1 MSPKWFMLRR
11 SICRSLVQRLS
22 LALAMALRYRMWRWV
37 RILCCLCALV
47 CLWSRS
53 ARAET
58 LQAPI
63 DGKAFTLSDGRVACA
78 APGGGWLIEPG
89 TLAHALRP
97 PVSNDAVGNKVELK
111 VAASAAACASAA
123 TNVELVAMAHAP
135 LIDAGSVVLQ
145 PDQAKLDV
153 RGHRL
158 SGTSVAWRS
167 NTASGVDVC
176 ESPKIDN
183 GLEHCTYD
191 VGHGLPADPASGALS
206 LLPAGGRA
214 GEGVTTYDADGKVM
228 APESLLLKP
237 ARVVLSGVVP
247 ADASIDL
254 STGRGE
260 VELTHPDAVAS
271 VDCGAQRC
279 ELTRTGLL
287 VRSLSSNVSSV
298 DVKFKL
304 ISGVFVAK
312 GNQLD
317 PAPTAHLA
325 VVHCPMAVPSGPVLR
340 DTENAR
346 VVLRIEGRC
355 ASEVPSLRFLIGA
368 DLAEVISTLVDSTG
382 TDVLLRVGN
391 TSATALTVTAV
402 HSDDPGL
409 AVAVARIET
418 IEPPRSS
425 ASLEIPGH
433 KNLSFVPTNRPA
445 IVHLPPLGAHAHLV
459 PIPVPGVYSVQR
471 QGTDYLVT
479 GDADASGLAALR
491 FGYRVDSLPG
501 VLADTDLG
509 VLTSPLQR
517 NIHEAN
523 LPAPIGGSAL
533 GPNPIVEFVCGTAN
547 DPAHRV
553 VPGTTAH
560 LPFESRDNCRLIF
573 HRDRVPASYGT
584 QKLNLEIDVVDSDG
598 NSRAEGHV
606 SESIVL
612 RPGGPPIY
620 AWINGVKA
628 PFDRVLV
635 RLSHAADEAH
645 YVGGLE
651 IQSGAPEVKWTA
663 VLGTGRARLYATTA
677 IPTGLYRFGDAAHS
691 GVLSLNFGIVS
702 RLTWLSQE
710 GHEGFLGLEGGIMA
724 IGLTNDK
731 SDTGHSLTQVG
742 LVAGIGFSVPI
753 ANRSTPTQ
761 ASINLHAWFEE
772 DISHKPGDSQASR
785 TSIIFG
791 PSISIGNIGTDL

>member
-1 MSPKWFMLRR
+1 M
-11 SICRSLVQRLS
+11 VV
-22 LALAMALRYRMWRWV
+22 RYRMWRRV
-37 RILCCLCALV
+37 SFIASLIAILCFLV
-47 CLWSRS
+47 RG

-58 LQAPI
+58 LQAPL
-63 DGKAFTLSDGRVACA
+63 DSKAFTLSGGRVACA

-89 TLAHALRP
+89 TGAHALRP
-97 PVSNDAVGNKVELK
+97 PVSNEAVGSKVELK
-111 VAASAAACASAA
+111 VAASAAACATTT
-123 TNVELVAMAHAP
+123 TNVELVATAHPP
-135 LIDAGSVVLQ
+135 LIDPASVVLQ
-145 PDQAKLDV
+145 PDQGKLDV

-158 SGTSVAWRS
+158 SGVAVAWRS

-176 ESPKIDN
+176 ESPKVDN
-183 GLEHCTYD
+183 GMEHCAFD
-191 VGHGLPADPASGALS
+191 VGHGLPADPAGGALS
-206 LLPAGGRA
+206 LLPAGASA
-214 GEGVTTYDADGKVM
+214 GADVSNYDADGKPM
-228 APESLLLKP
+228 APESSLLKP

-247 ADASIDL
+247 SDASIDL

-260 VELTHPDAVAS
+260 VELNHVDAVAS

-298 DVKFKL
+298 DVKIKL
-304 ISGVFVAK
+304 IPGVFVGK
-312 GNQLD
+312 GAQFD
-317 PAPTAHLA
+317 AAPTAHLA
-325 VVHCPMAVPSGPVLR
+325 VVHCPMSVPSGPVLR
-340 DTENAR
+340 DTDNAR
-346 VVLRIEGRC
+346 LVLRIEGRC
-355 ASEVPSLRFLIGA
+355 AGEVPSLRFLIGS
-368 DLAEVISTLVDSTG
+368 DVAEVLSTLVDSTG

-402 HSDDPGL
+402 HSDDAAL

-418 IEPPRSS
+418 IDPPRSS

-433 KNLSFVPTNRPA
+433 KNLSFIPTNRPA
-445 IVHLPPLGAHAHLV
+445 IVHLPPLGEHAHLV
-459 PIPVPGVYSVQR
+459 PLPVLGVYSVQR
-471 QGTDYLVT
+471 QGAEYLVT
-479 GDADASGLAALR
+479 GDADASGLVALR
-491 FGYRVDSLPG
+491 FGYRVASLPG
-501 VLADTDLG
+501 ELADTDLG
-509 VLTSPLQR
+509 LLTSPLQR

-533 GPNPIVEFVCGTAN
+533 GPNPIVEFVCSIADG
-547 DPAHRV
+547 PAQRV
-553 VPGTTAH
+553 MPGVTSH

-573 HRDRVPASYGT
+573 HRDRLPVSYGT

-598 NSRAEGHV
+598 GSRAEGHV
-606 SESIVL
+606 SETIVM
-612 RPGGPPIY
+612 RPGGEPIY

-710 GHEGFLGLEGGIMA
+710 GHEGFLGLEAGIMA

-731 SDTGHSLTQVG
+731 SDTGNSLTQVG

-772 DISHKPGDSQASR
+772 DISHNPGDSQASR

-791 PSISIGNIGTDL
+791 PSISIGNIGTNL